1 MKISL
6 IDKILILKK
15 IIKNKYVILKP
26 MNLENI
32 NKKFIDCLNKNEI
45 NKYTQIKNKI
55 QNYKTCYDYLV
66 QRLQNKEL
74 YYSIN
79 TSKGKFIGTLTMRE
93 INKNFAYFGIL
104 IFNKN
109 YHGSQETK
117 IATNI
122 FLDYCFKKL
131 FLKSIKVV
139 TFKKS
144 LGANFLYLS
153 NNFKKFKTDKK
164 YFHFKLNRND
174 LIKRYNYR
182 II

>member
-1 MKISL
+1 
-6 IDKILILKK
+6 
-15 IIKNKYVILKP
+15 

-32 NKKFIDCLNKNEI
+32 NKNFINCLNKSEI
-45 NKYTQIKNKI
+45 NRYTQIKNKT

-66 QRLQNKEL
+66 KRMQNKEL

-79 TSKGKFIGTLTMRE
+79 THKGEFIGTLTMRE

-131 FLKSIKVV
+131 FLNSIKVV

-144 LGANFLYLS
+144 LGANFLYLT
-153 NNFKKFKTDKK
+153 NNFKKYRNNKK
-164 YFHFKLNRND
+164 YFHFKLDKND
-174 LIKRYNYR
+174 LIKKYSYR